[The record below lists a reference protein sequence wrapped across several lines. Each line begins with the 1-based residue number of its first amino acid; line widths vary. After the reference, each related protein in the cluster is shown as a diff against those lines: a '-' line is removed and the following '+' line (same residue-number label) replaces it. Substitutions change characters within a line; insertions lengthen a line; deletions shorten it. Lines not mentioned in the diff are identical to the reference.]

1 MKKLILL
8 IVFLLTI
15 HISYAQVW
23 LNNLPKNKST
33 KELSFYDYQKAF
45 YDYWKPFNVKRGYY
59 YVNGKKIK
67 AAGWKQFKRW
77 EWDMEGQIDKQTGKL
92 PAQNAQFIYE
102 QYKKSHKQLKNTSA
116 ANWVLLGTNSSDG
129 GYAGIGRIN
138 CIAFHP
144 TDANT
149 YWVGA
154 PAGGLWKTTDNGN
167 TWVSLTDNN
176 AVLGISDIV
185 IPSDYATSNTI
196 YIATG
201 DKDGWDNKSVGVLKS
216 TDGGT
221 TWNSTGLSFTLAD
234 NQMVNRLLMDP
245 GDNTKLIAATT
256 AGVYRSVDAGANWTK
271 ISSFNFIDMESKS
284 GNFSTLYGSTKSGT
298 IYVSTNEGL
307 NWTQTLNEVNAERI
321 ELAVSAANDTIVYAV
336 AANSDA
342 GLFGVYKSSDSGTNF
357 TKVLGDT
364 LNILGYEA
372 NGSSTG
378 GQGWYDLTLASSPD
392 NANVILVGGINTW
405 RSTDGG
411 IHWDIV
417 NHWWGDGVQAV
428 HADKHM
434 LKYRNN
440 GDLFETND
448 GGVYLS
454 NNDGSSWTDKTN
466 GMVISQMYKLGVSQT
481 EANAVITG
489 LQDNGSKL
497 LHTDN
502 NWYDVKG
509 GDGMECIIDYA
520 DYNIQYAT
528 YTNGQIDRTT
538 NAWNS
543 KIDISQNIGDGT
555 LEGAWVTPYIIDPDD
570 HNTLYV
576 GYADVW
582 KTTDK
587 GNSFEK
593 ISNINS
599 YNYIRSMAIAPSNNK
614 VLYVADYYDI
624 WKTIDGGVSWSTIT
638 GTLPVSDASIK
649 NIAVKFDDPNTLW
662 VVFSGYN
669 QYKVYESSDAGA
681 NWSDISTGLP
691 ELPVYTIVQNKQ
703 SDSEVHLY
711 VGTELGVYF
720 KKGNNDWIAFNTGL
734 PNVKIGELEIYYDN
748 NDFSK
753 SKLRAAT
760 YGRGLWETFLE
771 AGSSNGL
778 IFEKAATNTEG
789 NLVEI
794 KFNLA
799 MKNPTGTHSDFV
811 VNNGTDI
818 QPDSAYLKDGDTQII
833 VLRLPSNISAG
844 ETVSVSYT
852 KGSVESDNNIL
863 LSDFTNKPVN
873 NLVGTATGILTKQNT
888 EKFASDM
895 TIYPNPNS
903 GSFTIRF
910 GNKVFGNI
918 KVTIYNIQG
927 KIIFSRQLSNISKN
941 YALPIQMDNA
951 KKGVYKLLIENGNER
966 FQQSILIQ

>member
-8 IVFLLTI
+8 IVFLFAVYA
-15 HISYAQVW
+15 SYAQVW
-23 LNNLPKNKST
+23 LNNLPKNKSS

-45 YDYWKPFNVKRGYY
+45 YDYWNPFNVKRGYY
-59 YVNGKKIK
+59 YENGKKIK

-77 EWDMEGQIDKQTGKL
+77 EWNMEGQIDKQTGKL
-92 PAQNAQFIYE
+92 PTKSAQFIYDE
-102 QYKKSHKQLKNTSA
+102 YIKNHRQFKNTTA

-144 TDANT
+144 ADNNI

-167 TWVSLTDNN
+167 TWICLTDDN

-201 DKDGWDNKSVGVLKS
+201 DKDGWDNKSIGILKS

-221 TWNSTGLSFTLAD
+221 TWSSTGLSFALAD
-234 NQMVNRLLMDP
+234 YEMVNRLLMDP

-256 AGVYRSVDAGANWTK
+256 AGVYKSSDAGTNWTK
-271 ISSFNFIDMESKS
+271 ISSLNFIDMEFKP
-284 GNFSTLYGSTKSGT
+284 GDFTTLYGSTKSGT
-298 IYVSTNEGL
+298 IYVSTDEGV
-307 NWTQTLNEVNAERI
+307 NWTEALNEVDAGRI
-321 ELAVSAANDTIVYAV
+321 ELAVSDANDTIVYAV
-336 AANSDA
+336 AANNDA
-342 GLFGVYKSSDSGTNF
+342 GLFGVYKSSNSGINY

-372 NGSSTG
+372 DGSSTG
-378 GQGWYDLTLASSPD
+378 GQGWYDLAMASSSN

-411 IHWDIV
+411 INWDIV
-417 NHWWGDGVQAV
+417 NHWWGDGVQDV

-434 LKYRNN
+434 LKYRSN

-448 GGVYLS
+448 GGVYIS
-454 NNDGSSWTDKTN
+454 NNDGTSWTDKTN

-509 GDGMECIIDYA
+509 GDGMECIIDYT
-520 DYNIQYAT
+520 DYNTQYAT

-538 NAWNS
+538 NAWTT

-555 LEGAWVTPYIIDPDD
+555 LEGAWVTPYMIDPDN

-582 KTTDK
+582 KTMDK

-593 ISNINS
+593 ISTMNS
-599 YNYIRSMAIAPSNNK
+599 SNNLRSMAIAPSNNQ
-614 VLYVADYYDI
+614 VLYVADYDNI
-624 WKTIDGGVSWSTIT
+624 WKTIDGGNSWTNIT
-638 GTLPVSDASIK
+638 GDLPIASASIK

-662 VVFSGYN
+662 VVFSGFN
-669 QYKVYESSDAGA
+669 QYGVYESTDGG
-681 NWSDISTGLP
+681 NTWTNISSGLP
-691 ELPVYTIVQNKQ
+691 QLPVYSIVQNKQ
-703 SDSEVHLY
+703 SDSEIHLY
-711 VGTELGVYF
+711 VGTELGIYF
-720 KKGNNDWIAFNTGL
+720 KKGNADWVAFNAGL

-748 NDFSK
+748 IDFSK
-753 SKLRAAT
+753 SKMRAAT
-760 YGRGLWETFLE
+760 YGRGLWETYLE
-771 AGSSNGL
+771 ASSSNGL
-778 IFEKAATNTEG
+778 IFEKATTNSAG
-789 NLVEI
+789 NLIEV

-799 MKNPTGTHSDFV
+799 MKSPTGTHSEFV

-818 QPDSAYLKDGDTQII
+818 QPDSAYLKDGDAQII

-844 ETVSVSYT
+844 ETVNISYT
-852 KGSVESDNNIL
+852 KGSVESDNNIV

-873 NLVGTATGILTKQNT
+873 NLVGTATAIFTKQNT
-888 EKFASDM
+888 EKNFNDISL
-895 TIYPNPNS
+895 YPNPNS
-903 GSFTIRF
+903 GNFTIRF
-910 GNKVFGNI
+910 GNNIFGDILVKV
-918 KVTIYNIQG
+918 YNIQG
-927 KIIFSRQLSNISKN
+927 KVVFTKQLDNISKN
-941 YALPIQMDNA
+941 YELPMQLNKV
-951 KKGVYKLLIENGNER
+951 KKGVYKLIIENKNTR